1 MAAIV
6 KVSRKDTLEHP
17 RPGADGPPPAPQTLP
32 VHGEFDKLAA
42 FMRERLAAR
51 EAGEGPRS
59 PLAKLFSLGKGS
71 ARGAAAPEG
80 GKLVVTKDD
89 LEAFERAH
97 PEVCFA
103 IFMYQPPVMRAC
115 FVSRTFML
123 KGACG
128 RAGRGGALTIKK
140 GWHRVELEDGADPTD
155 EERDEY
161 YSVFNRMINRGCN
174 GGSWGSK
181 ERRGGD

>member
-51 EAGEGPRS
+51 EAREGPRS

-128 RAGRGGALTIKK
+128 RAGR
-140 GWHRVELEDGADPTD
+140 
-155 EERDEY
+155 
-161 YSVFNRMINRGCN
+161 
-174 GGSWGSK
+174 
-181 ERRGGD
+181 ERRTDKKKVGTASSSRTGRTRRTRSGMSTTPSSTA

>member
-6 KVSRKDTLEHP
+6 KVRAVLSRQDTLEP
-17 RPGADGPPPAPQTLP
+17 RPGADGPAPQTLP

-51 EAGEGPRS
+51 EAREGPRS

-123 KGACG
+123 KGASG
-128 RAGRGGALTIKK
+128 RAGRERSTDNKK
-140 GWHRVELEDGADPTD
+140 RLAP
-155 EERDEY
+155 R
-161 YSVFNRMINRGCN
+161 
-174 GGSWGSK
+174 
-181 ERRGGD
+181 